1 MIIGDSLGNIIR
13 FMVGLGSGGGL
24 AMGLRTL
31 PTSGFSQLTI
41 D

>member
-1 MIIGDSLGNIIR
+1 MIIGNSLGNIIR
-13 FMVGLGSGGGL
+13 FMVGFGSGGGL
-24 AMGLRTL
+24 AMGWKKL